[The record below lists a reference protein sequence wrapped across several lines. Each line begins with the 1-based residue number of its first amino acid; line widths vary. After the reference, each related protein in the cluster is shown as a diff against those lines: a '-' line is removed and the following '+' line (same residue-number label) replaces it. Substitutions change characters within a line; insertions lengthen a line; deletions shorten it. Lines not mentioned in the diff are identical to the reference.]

1 MNLTVKKSFTIVFE
15 QFEDDDYRS
24 LLGSAGA
31 SFSSSIGS
39 TSANPDR
46 RKNPG
51 PS

>member
-1 MNLTVKKSFTIVFE
+1 MSSEIHASIAYCIDEN
-15 QFEDDDYRS
+15 YRS